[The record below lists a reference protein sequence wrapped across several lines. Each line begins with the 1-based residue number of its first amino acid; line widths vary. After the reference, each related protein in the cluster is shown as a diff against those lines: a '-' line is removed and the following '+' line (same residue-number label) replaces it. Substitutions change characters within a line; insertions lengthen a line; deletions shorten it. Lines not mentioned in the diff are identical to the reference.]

1 MARRIP
7 WVLWL
12 GALTGFL
19 FLRHAMRRPR
29 RPRGG
34 PPGGHGPHPDRN
46 RVPREPEVTR
56 GPTPVELGL
65 EEPVAT
71 GVPAKIP
78 ERSERPVPLR
88 PPEAAPDPTRFEPVV
103 PDAPEEW
110 DPRADPVP
118 VKLPHAPVPPTVRKR
133 R

>member
-12 GALTGFL
+12 GAFTGFL
-19 FLRHAMRRPR
+19 FLRRAMRASR
-29 RPRGG
+29 RRQGG
-34 PPGGHGPHPDRN
+34 PPGGHGKGSGKA

-71 GVPAKIP
+71 GFPATIP
-78 ERSERPVPLR
+78 ERAERHVPLGH
-88 PPEAAPDPTRFEPVV
+88 PGTAPDPTRFEPVV

>member
-7 WVLWL
+7 WLLWL
-12 GALTGFL
+12 GAFTGFL
-19 FLRHAMRRPR
+19 FLRRAMRRPR
-29 RPRGG
+29 RRRGV
-34 PPGGHGPHPDRN
+34 PPGGRGQHPSRDRL
-46 RVPREPEVTR
+46 PREPEVTR

-71 GVPAKIP
+71 GVPASIP
-78 ERSERPVPLR
+78 ERSERPVPLGR
-88 PPEAAPDPTRFEPVV
+88 PGAAPDPTRFEPVV

-118 VKLPHAPVPPTVRKR
+118 VKPPHAPVPPTVRKR